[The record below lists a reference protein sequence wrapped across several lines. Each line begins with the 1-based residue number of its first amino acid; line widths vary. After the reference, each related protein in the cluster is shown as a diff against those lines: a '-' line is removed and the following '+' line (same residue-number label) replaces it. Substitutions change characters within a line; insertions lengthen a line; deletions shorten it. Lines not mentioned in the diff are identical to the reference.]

1 MDPNEA
7 RKSEKQKN
15 KEKKALEKEAKA
27 LEKEMKKLGKSG
39 NSMDI
44 LVDLRIAPL
53 SDSYHKAIKELKN
66 NFLEIENVQ
75 SKLTGEEL
83 ENFK

>member
-1 MDPNEA
+1 M
-7 RKSEKQKN
+7 K
-15 KEKKALEKEAKA
+15 KEQDKENKALEKEAKA

-44 LVDLRIAPL
+44 LVDLRIGPL
-53 SDSYHKAIKELKN
+53 SDSYHKAINELKN
-66 NFLEIENVQ
+66 DFLEIENLQ
-75 SKLTGEEL
+75 SKLVGEEL